1 MSDLIFRMDIQV
13 IILAAGKGS
22 RMKSQLPKVLHK
34 LAGKPL
40 VQHVIDNC
48 RSMGANHCHLVIGH
62 GGEQVK
68 DTVTGEKIELSFV
81 EQKEQL
87 GTGHAVKMALDGLKD
102 DTATL
107 ILYGDVPL
115 THHDTLSQLVDI
127 HKNDASGIALMTC
140 DLDDPTGYGRI
151 TRDEAGS
158 VTGIVE
164 HKDAS
169 EAQKTIQEIN
179 TGILCCNSTQLKK
192 WVNNLNND
200 NAQGEYYLTD
210 IIAMAVA
217 DGNSVTTAQPVDL
230 YEVEGINTLAQLA
243 ELERVWQLNMAKH
256 LMAGGVTMMDP
267 TRFDLRG
274 SLSCEN
280 DVVIDI
286 NCVIEGRVILKA
298 GARIGPNVCLKDC
311 TIGEN
316 SEIKANSVIEGATV
330 DAECS
335 VGPFARLRPGS
346 RLLNDSHVGNFV
358 EMKNSVLGE
367 GSKAGHLAYL
377 GDAEVGKKVNI
388 GAGTITCNYDGAY
401 KHKTIIE
408 DGAFIGSDSQLV
420 APVKIGKNVTVG
432 AGTTVTSDVKDDMLC
447 ISRVKQK
454 QVEGWKRPTKNK

>member
-1 MSDLIFRMDIQV
+1 MDIQV

-40 VQHVIDNC
+40 VQHVVDSC
-48 RSMGANHCHLVIGH
+48 RSMGANHCHLVVGH
-62 GGEQVK
+62 GSEQVRN
-68 DTVTGEKIELSFV
+68 TVVGNNIELSFV

-87 GTGHAVKMALDGLKD
+87 GTGHAVKMSLDGLKD

-127 HKNDASGIALMTC
+127 HKNDPSGIALMTC
-140 DLDDPTGYGRI
+140 FLEDPTGYGRI
-151 TRDEAGS
+151 TRDSANQ

-169 EAQKTIQEIN
+169 AEQKAINEIN

-192 WVNNLNND
+192 WINNLNND

-210 IIAMAVA
+210 IIAMAVN
-217 DGNSVTTAQPVDL
+217 DGNQVTTAQPVDL

-286 NCVIEGRVILKA
+286 NCVIEGRVVLKS
-298 GARIGPNVCLKDC
+298 GVKIGPNVYLKDC
-311 TIGEN
+311 AIGEN
-316 SEIKANSVIEGATV
+316 SEIKANSVVEGAEV
-330 DAECS
+330 EAECS

-346 RLLNDSHVGNFV
+346 HLLNDSHVGNFV

-377 GDAEVGKKVNI
+377 GDSEVGKKVNI

-408 DGAFIGSDSQLV
+408 DGAFIGSDTQLV
-420 APVKIGKNVTVG
+420 APVKVGKNVTVA
-432 AGTTVTSDVKDDMLC
+432 AGTTVTKDVEDDMLC
-447 ISRVKQK
+447 LSRVKQK
-454 QVEGWKRPTKNK
+454 QVQGWKRPTKNK